1 MLNIYATKQA
11 CGPRLRSQA
20 KKKSAWACGPRLRQK
35 KKNELNSKSS

>member
-20 KKKSAWACGPRLRQK
+20 KKKSAWACGPRLRSQAK
-35 KKNELNSKSS
+35 KKE

>member
-20 KKKSAWACGPRLRQK
+20 KKKSARGLK
-35 KKNELNSKSS
+35 KKE